1 MAGRIRQ
8 VDGIGKTVQQGHI
21 VMFGAVGLCLGK
33 LIGTGIKSKDMAI
46 ITNILCQ
53 MSQQMTAATT
63 DIKHM
68 VTIAD
73 GKRLEDGLTAGHAR
87 HAGGGAP
94 L

>member
-1 MAGRIRQ
+1 MI
-8 VDGIGKTVQQGHI
+8 
-21 VMFGAVGLCLGK
+21 
-33 LIGTGIKSKDMAI
+33 
-46 ITNILCQ
+46 
-53 MSQQMTAATT
+53 QQMTAAAT

-68 VTIAD
+68 VTLAD